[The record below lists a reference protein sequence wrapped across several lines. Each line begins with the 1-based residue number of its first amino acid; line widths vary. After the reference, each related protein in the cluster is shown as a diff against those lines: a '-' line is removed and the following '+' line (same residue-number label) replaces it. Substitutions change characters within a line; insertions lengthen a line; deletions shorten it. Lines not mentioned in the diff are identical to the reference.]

1 MQRAAAV
8 WDAALEASEN
18 APPDPGFVRRLRAI
32 ARASER
38 QAKALRRAS
47 RIPGFAWTPLAEM
60 DEMVLSHELR
70 PGGSRPGP
78 SRLWQSFDMT
88 VERLSVAMQ
97 GNLVDL
103 VGDEY
108 AELAAVLTEIADAL
122 EQQAAKPG
130 RYVQG
135 RPAR

>member
-1 MQRAAAV
+1 MQRAAAE
-8 WDAALEASEN
+8 WDAALDASEN
-18 APPDPGFVRRLRAI
+18 APPDPGFVRRLRMI
-32 ARASER
+32 ATASER

-47 RIPGFAWTPLAEM
+47 RISGFAWTPLAEM

-97 GNLVDL
+97 GSLVAL
-103 VGDEY
+103 VADEY
-108 AELAAVLTEIADAL
+108 AELAAVLTQIADAL
-122 EQQAAKPG
+122 EQQAAKP
-130 RYVQG
+130 RSDVQRRG
-135 RPAR
+135 AR